1 MSALT
6 TSLKTAILASCA
18 SIQARMDNNDDSTN
32 IAGVDALFK
41 EAVEASLENLAV
53 NIKRV
58 DDTFMEW
65 VNAMNTVEAIEAAEE
80 EGDDDVDDI
89 DDAHEAVEFT
99 QGELAD
105 ALRDLRN
112 AVEAM

>member
-1 MSALT
+1 M
-6 TSLKTAILASCA
+6 
-18 SIQARMDNNDDSTN
+18 
-32 IAGVDALFK
+32 DALFK

-80 EGDDDVDDI
+80 EGDDDEQEAQHVEPGLGRRNREPALGSI
-89 DDAHEAVEFT
+89 DQ
-99 QGELAD
+99 QGA
-105 ALRDLRN
+105 AGR
-112 AVEAM
+112 

>member
-32 IAGVDALFK
+32 IAGVDALIK
-41 EAVEASLENLAV
+41 EAVDASLENLAV

-65 VNAMNTVEAIEAAEE
+65 VNAMNTVEAIEAADD
-80 EGDDDVDDI
+80 DDDVDDI
-89 DDAHEAVEFT
+89 DDAHEEETDARDELEEALNDLRAAVE
-99 QGELAD
+99 
-105 ALRDLRN
+105 
-112 AVEAM
+112 VM

>member
-1 MSALT
+1 MSTLT
-6 TSLKTAILASCA
+6 ASLKTAILASCA

-65 VNAMNTVEAIEAAEE
+65 VNAMNTVEAIEAADD
-80 EGDDDVDDI
+80 DDDVDDI
-89 DDAHEAVEFT
+89 DDAHEAET
-99 QGELAD
+99 DAREELEE
-105 ALRDLRN
+105 ALNDLR
-112 AVEAM
+112 AAAEVM

>member
-65 VNAMNTVEAIEAAEE
+65 VNAMNTVEAIEAADD
-80 EGDDDVDDI
+80 DDDVDDI
-89 DDAHEAVEFT
+89 DDAHEEETDARDELEEALNDLRAAVE
-99 QGELAD
+99 
-105 ALRDLRN
+105 
-112 AVEAM
+112 VM